1 MTRRLPAAVAA
12 LLLALP
18 AARGAD
24 DDLATS
30 LDKRAAD
37 AVKGLTDRKL
47 FRYGVLKFL
56 VRHGDGP
63 FRDDAGELNTTL
75 MNRVYTALLTKLD
88 DASPFVPLED
98 ANGVVAEKKITDA
111 DHRTVDGRKAF
122 FTVRY
127 PAAFGDRKVAADG
140 FVVGTCSFAANLQ
153 TATLELSVFDRT
165 GKLDTLVEPWTISP
179 DRQMIGEARLSYVLP
194 EIQRK
199 AVVSGQ
205 PVCARDVQAAVVLP
219 TEKPAADK
227 PAKPF
232 APLADCPVKWQVRY
246 SGKPV
251 APSGNTLPEPG
262 EDDQVSFMLTNPTTD
277 TYAVV
282 LLVNGENTLYQ
293 ERQDVYRCRKWVL
306 EPRTETVVSGFQTE
320 DQIAIPFR
328 VLKPEAGAESAVQYG
343 ENAGTFRLVVYAGK
357 VTDTPPVDDQPTDDR
372 TLVMAARGTAKPTG
386 VRPQTL
392 RGLKSSLQQAAKD
405 APGSRGLVVKG
416 SGTEKSE
423 TIKAYFA
430 PASPQPVADISLRY
444 YTPGK

>member
-1 MTRRLPAAVAA
+1 MTRCLPAAAAA
-12 LLLALP
+12 LFLALP

-24 DDLATS
+24 DDLPTS

-37 AVKGLTDRKL
+37 AVKVLKDRQM

-56 VRHGDGP
+56 VRHGDRP
-63 FRDDAGELNTTL
+63 YSDDSGELNTTL
-75 MNRVYTALLTKLD
+75 MNKVYTALLTKLD

-111 DHRTVDGRKAF
+111 NHRTEDGRKAF
-122 FTVRY
+122 FSVRY

-140 FVVGTCSFAANLQ
+140 FVVGTCSFAENLQ
-153 TATLELSVFDRT
+153 TATLELNVFDRT
-165 GKLDTLVEPWTISP
+165 GKLDKLVEPWTISP
-179 DRQMIGEARLSYVLP
+179 DRTMIGEARLSYVLP
-194 EIQRK
+194 PIQQK
-199 AVVSGQ
+199 ALVSGQ
-205 PVCARDVQAAVVLP
+205 PVSARDVQAAVVLP
-219 TEKPAADK
+219 AEKPAADK

-232 APLADCPVKWQVRY
+232 APYENCPVKWQVRY
-246 SGKPV
+246 TGKPV
-251 APSGNTLPEPG
+251 VPAGNTLPEPG
-262 EDDQVSFMLTNPTTD
+262 EDDRVSFVLTNPTTE

-293 ERQDVYRCRKWVL
+293 ERQDVYRCRKWIL

-320 DQIAIPFR
+320 DQTAIPFQ
-328 VLKPEAGAESAVQYG
+328 VLKHEAATENSVRYG

-357 VTDTPPVDDQPTDDR
+357 VTDTPPKDDQPADDR
-372 TLVMAARGTAKPTG
+372 TLVASARGTAKPDG
-386 VRPQTL
+386 LKPQTL
-392 RGLKSSLQQAAKD
+392 AGLKSSLRQTAAG

-416 SGTEKSE
+416 SGAEKSE
-423 TIKAYFA
+423 TIKTYFA